1 MGDAER
7 GIRSAWNRIQW
18 HLERGTVARA
28 VVIAAV
34 LAFVLVAVPSLVS
47 VYWVKVATAAAI
59 FSIVALGL
67 NLLFG
72 RVGMVSL
79 GQIALL
85 ALGSWVAARL
95 FFATGLPFPVV
106 LLLGGLITGVIGTL
120 IGLPALRL
128 GGLYLALITL
138 MLAGAIS
145 IVLTHVDFPN
155 GGSGFLGHTEA
166 TVEYPDV
173 RRPSIA
179 KADDAYF
186 RYVVVVTVV
195 MFLLGL
201 AYVSSKTGRAWAAIR
216 QSEPAALAAGV
227 NITVYKLWAF
237 ALASF
242 MTGVAGGLLAAN
254 EGKLYAEQFP
264 TIDSITLLAVVLMGG
279 IFSLWGAVAAGLLGK
294 LLPALLD
301 DWGVSPDFVI
311 ILFGVGILQVVVT
324 APGGLV
330 DQMPKDVRRLGR
342 LLARP
347 LRRGESSPEQSA

>member
-1 MGDAER
+1 VDDAER
-7 GIRSAWNRIQW
+7 GTQSVLGRTGL
-18 HLERGTVARA
+18 HVERRTVVRG
-28 VVIAAV
+28 AAV
-34 LAFVLVAVPSLVS
+34 SAALVFVLIAVPWLVS
-47 VYWVKVATAAAI
+47 VYWVKVATATAI
-59 FSIVALGL
+59 FMIVALGL

-72 RVGMVSL
+72 RVGLVSL

-85 ALGSWVAARL
+85 AMGTWVAARL
-95 FFATGLPFPVV
+95 FFLTGLPFPVV

-145 IVLTHVDFPN
+145 IVLTQVDFPN
-155 GGSGFLGHTEA
+155 GGGGFLGHTEA
-166 TVEYPDV
+166 TIEYPDV

-179 KADDAYF
+179 GSDVAYF
-186 RYVVVVTVV
+186 RYTVVVTAI
-195 MFLLGL
+195 MFLLAL
-201 AYVSSKTGRAWAAIR
+201 AHVAAKAGRAWAAIR

-227 NITVYKLWAF
+227 DVTLYKLWAF

-279 IFSLWGAVAAGLLGK
+279 IFSLWGAVAAGLLAK
-294 LLPALLD
+294 ILPALLD
-301 DWGVSPDFVI
+301 DWGVPPDFVI

-324 APGGLV
+324 APGGIV
-330 DQMPKDVRRLGR
+330 DQLPKDVRKLGR
-342 LLARP
+342 LISRGVGRVAGARGP
-347 LRRGESSPEQSA
+347 AA